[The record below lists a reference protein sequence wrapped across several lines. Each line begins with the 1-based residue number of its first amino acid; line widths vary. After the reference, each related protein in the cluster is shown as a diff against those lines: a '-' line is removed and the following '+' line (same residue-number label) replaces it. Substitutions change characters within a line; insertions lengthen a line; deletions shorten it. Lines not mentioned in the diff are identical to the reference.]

1 MPQRTRLLND
11 ASRLAEGALGTLAGV
26 RREAETLVR
35 QQMERMLDRMELVT
49 RDEFEAVREM
59 AANARAEQ
67 ELLAKR
73 VEALEAEL
81 ARAKAA
87 RPAAGRKAKAAPS
100 GKTG

>member
-59 AANARAEQ
+59 AANARAGQ
-67 ELLAKR
+67 ERLAKR

-81 ARAKAA
+81 ARAQTAKRPPA
-87 RPAAGRKAKAAPS
+87 RKGKSASAGK
-100 GKTG
+100 G